1 MIIAA
6 SSDIHSPKLFD
17 VFLRSVDS
25 LQVQPDLFLLAGD
38 VIDKG
43 KVEEYEK
50 ISNVFFG
57 RIKCPIVACFGN
69 EEYMELRDEIRKKV
83 NEIKFLDDESII
95 LEINGTSVGIVG
107 SSGSLDRPTR
117 WQRKNIPNIQEIYEN
132 RVKKVDELLSKLK
145 ADFKILM
152 VHYAPTYKILEGEN
166 PIIYPELGCRRFE
179 KVILERKPDLVITGH
194 SHKGKKEVWLDT
206 VPIINVALPLRNEI
220 VVIDTEKNLKPGLEK
235 FF

>member
-6 SSDIHSPKLFD
+6 SSDIHSPKFFD

-132 RVKKVDELLSKLK
+132 RVKKVDELLSQLE

-206 VPIINVALPLRNEI
+206 IPIINVALPLRNEI

>member
-69 EEYMELRDEIRKKV
+69 EEYMELRDEIRKRV

-132 RVKKVDELLSKLK
+132 RVKKVDELLSQLE

>member
-69 EEYMELRDEIRKKV
+69 EEYMELRDEIRKRV

>member
-6 SSDIHSPKLFD
+6 SSDIHSPKFFD

-25 LQVQPDLFLLAGD
+25 LQVHPDLFLLVGD

-43 KVEEYEK
+43 KIEEYEK
-50 ISNVFFG
+50 VSNVFFG

-69 EEYMELRDEIRKKV
+69 EEYMELRDEIKKRV

-132 RVKKVDELLSKLK
+132 RVKKVDELLSQLE
-145 ADFKILM
+145 ADFRILM

-166 PIIYPELGCRRFE
+166 PIIYPELGCKKFE

-206 VPIINVALPLRNEI
+206 IPIINVALPLRNEI